1 MLKSSTITTEL
12 TRRGFKL
19 MNGATDWDSFAL
31 ARAGQVDPLDVT
43 VNVNYRTHEVILRSR
58 NVGHPHI
65 HFASHGRLDKLV
77 DFQLLSVNARRLQ
90 ALITLDLDLTRGI
103 MDREAS

>member
-1 MLKSSTITTEL
+1 MLKSSTINTEL

-19 MNGATDWDSFAL
+19 MNGGTDWDSFTL
-31 ARAGQVDPLDVT
+31 PRAGQGDPYDVT

-65 HFASHGRLDKLV
+65 HFASHGHSTSSSRLPAPV
-77 DFQLLSVNARRLQ
+77 GQRQ
-90 ALITLDLDLTRGI
+90 
-103 MDREAS
+103 EAPGPDHSRPGPDSR